1 MKNLI
6 FYKTKLIYIKINN
19 YNDFFRIFRKIKA
32 VLHAEETLISVFYN
46 TVYYVN
52 YLCIMLINNCNIVK

>member
-32 VLHAEETLISVFYN
+32 VLHEEETLISVFYN